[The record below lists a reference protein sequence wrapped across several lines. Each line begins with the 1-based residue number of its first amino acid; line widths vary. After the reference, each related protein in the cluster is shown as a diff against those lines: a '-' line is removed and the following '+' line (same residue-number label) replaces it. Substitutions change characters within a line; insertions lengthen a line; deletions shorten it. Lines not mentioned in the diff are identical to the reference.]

1 MARKG
6 FAAALAGVAALALTA
21 CASTGPYYQPIEA
34 GRAWQGGYQETRLG
48 EDRFE
53 VSFVGN
59 RLTSR
64 EQVETYLLYRAAE
77 LTVQQGYDWF
87 VIEQQGM
94 EHTIEREAWVDP
106 RYSPWFARDYG
117 SWRPY
122 WRYYGPTIGWRNWYP
137 YGRDPFWA
145 DHIDDRTIESFEA
158 RAMIRLGRGPHPDR
172 KPGLF
177 DAREVMNRLAPRIQ
191 RPKG

>member
-1 MARKG
+1 MVRKG
-6 FAAALAGVAALALTA
+6 LVTALAGAAALALAA
-21 CASTGPYYQPIEA
+21 CASTGPYYQPLEA
-34 GRAWQGGYQETRLG
+34 GHAARGGYQETRLG
-48 EDRFE
+48 EDRWE
-53 VSFVGN
+53 VAFIGN

-77 LTVQQGYDWF
+77 LTMQQGHDWF

-94 EHTIEREAWVDP
+94 EHTVERQAWVDP
-106 RYSPWFARDYG
+106 HYSPWFARDYAY
-117 SWRPY
+117 WRPY
-122 WRYYGPTIGWRNWYP
+122 WRYYGPTIGWRSWYP

-145 DHIDDRTIESFEA
+145 NQVDGRTVETFEA
-158 RAMIRLGRGPHPDR
+158 KAVIRLGRGPRPAGQ
-172 KPGLF
+172 PGLF